1 MATRVLQ
8 VNELSQ
14 LSLEDH
20 EWIIPGFLPKP
31 GLLMILG
38 EPRCGKSFLA
48 LQLALA
54 IAQSRY
60 LFPMPG
66 VLHVKPKK
74 VLYFYFD
81 KTGVFAFQDRLK
93 SLQLTGV
100 NLAGPLYVIHPS
112 DKIATANIC
121 QFESYSYFS
130 NIITEVHPD
139 VVVFDV
145 LREFHNSD
153 ENESTAMKV
162 VGDSLASLCEGLSI
176 VLVHHTKKLDF
187 PGRTGPVRNVEA
199 SRGSNYIVGK
209 ADSTWL
215 IHSGYLQVESN
226 FAPAVR
232 YKLLRQ
238 SNGFWTFV

>member
-1 MATRVLQ
+1 MARVLNI
-8 VNELSQ
+8 NEFSQ
-14 LSLEDH
+14 LSLADH
-20 EWIIPGFLPKP
+20 EWIVPGFLPKP

-38 EPRCGKSFLA
+38 EPRSGKSYLA
-48 LQLALA
+48 LQLSLC
-54 IAQSRY
+54 IAQGRQLLPTGTVS
-60 LFPMPG
+60 
-66 VLHVKPKK
+66 HVKPKK

-81 KTGVFAFQDRLK
+81 KTGVFVFQDRLK
-93 SLQLTGV
+93 ALKESGV
-100 NLAGPLYVIHPS
+100 NLTGSLYVIHPS
-112 DKIATANIC
+112 DKVATANITDND
-121 QFESYSYFS
+121 SYHYFKDV
-130 NIITEVHPD
+130 ITQVEPD

-162 VGDSLASLCEGLSI
+162 IGDSIACLCEGLSI
-176 VLVHHTKKLDF
+176 ILVHHTKKLEY

-209 ADSTWL
+209 ADSTWM
-215 IHSGYLQVESN
+215 IHANCLQVESN
-226 FAPAVR
+226 FAPAVK